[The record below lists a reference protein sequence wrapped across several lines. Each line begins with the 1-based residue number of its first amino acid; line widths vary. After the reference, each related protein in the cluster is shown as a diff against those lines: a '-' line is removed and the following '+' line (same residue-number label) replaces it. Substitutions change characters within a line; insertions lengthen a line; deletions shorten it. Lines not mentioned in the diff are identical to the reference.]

1 MDRSAFALP
10 ILLSFVVACGGA
22 EGEKPP
28 ADTPSS
34 FGKKAP
40 RVAAPD
46 AGGAPTTDP
55 ATDSAMPK
63 LKISGVTVVEKDP
76 KGAAVP
82 TLGPKEGLRSRISL
96 KDGDTLDQEVL
107 AKDVAG
113 IARLYHDA
121 GYALVDVDSANSV
134 DMQKGEVAIEVTIK
148 RGDLAKVEAI
158 VIEGNQATAEKTI
171 RAQVKVN
178 KGAPYSETKLD
189 EAKARIEA
197 LGTFSKVTY
206 RTEDKPS
213 KTKVTVTFSVT
224 EK

>member
-1 MDRSAFALP
+1 MHRSAFALP
-10 ILLSFVVACGGA
+10 VLLSLVVACGGGDA
-22 EGEKPP
+22 EKPP

-46 AGGAPTTDP
+46 AGAVATMDP
-55 ATDSAMPK
+55 ATDTAMPK
-63 LKISGVTVVEKDP
+63 LKISSVTVVEKDA
-76 KGAAVP
+76 KGGSIP

-96 KDGDTLDQEVL
+96 KDGDVLDQEIL
-107 AKDVAG
+107 RKDVAG

-121 GYALVDVDSANSV
+121 GYALVDVESANSV
-134 DMQKGEVAIEVTIK
+134 DMQKGEAAVEVTIK
-148 RGDLAKVEAI
+148 RGELAKIDAI
-158 VIEGNQATAEKTI
+158 AIEGNQATPEKTI

-178 KGAPYSETKLD
+178 KGAAYSETKLD

-197 LGTFSKVTY
+197 LGTFSKVSY
-206 RTEDKPS
+206 RVDDKPS
-213 KTKVTVTFSVT
+213 KTKVTVTFVVT